1 MSTPETPPTIQA
13 APAPARRFRRL
24 AVWSLLGLVLI
35 GGVCIA
41 WAMAVDQPPA
51 TQGYE
56 VAGVY
61 PHDPGAFSQGL
72 VIENGDLYEGTGL
85 YGESTLRQ
93 VDLKTGKVLKEYKL
107 NPQIF
112 GEGITFVD
120 DTIVQL
126 TWRRGLAIVYDR
138 KTLRPLRS
146 FTYRG
151 EGWGLTYD
159 GTHLI
164 MSDGTSRLR
173 FLNPKTF
180 RVVKR
185 LRVNDG
191 RREVPQLNELEYVGG
206 EIFANVW
213 HTDRIARISPKTGEV
228 LGWIDLGGLL
238 KPGEMKN
245 EEAVLNGIAY
255 DAKTKKLYVTGKNWP
270 KLFEI
275 RLTKKR

>member
-1 MSTPETPPTIQA
+1 M
-13 APAPARRFRRL
+13 
-24 AVWSLLGLVLI
+24 
-35 GGVCIA
+35 
-41 WAMAVDQPPA
+41 
-51 TQGYE
+51 
-56 VAGVY
+56 
-61 PHDPGAFSQGL
+61 
-72 VIENGDLYEGTGL
+72 
-85 YGESTLRQ
+85 
-93 VDLKTGKVLKEYKL
+93 
-107 NPQIF
+107 
-112 GEGITFVD
+112 
-120 DTIVQL
+120 QL
-126 TWRRGLAIVYDR
+126 TWRRQLAIVYDR
-138 KTLRPLRS
+138 KTLKPLRS
-146 FTYRG
+146 FPYRG

-185 LRVNDG
+185 LRVSDG
-191 RREVPQLNELEYVGG
+191 GREVARLNELEYVNG

-245 EEAVLNGIAY
+245 EEAVFNGIAY

-275 RLTKKR
+275 RLTTKR